1 MNKKILISGAAVFAL
16 LLVWA
21 IMGGDDSDDLDV
33 FVEPETGEF
42 DVSVSVSGELR
53 AINSTPVLGPEGVRE
68 ARIWN
73 LVIEDMIPEGTY
85 VREGDYVAQ
94 LELNDIHA
102 RIQDLE
108 LNLQTEEAQYEQVKL
123 DTSLTLTQARNGLEN
138 LAFQLEEA
146 EIAVEQSAYESPSV
160 QRQAQVDLDR
170 TRRQLEQEELSYQM
184 RQYQA
189 EARLR
194 EIESELREERLDLE
208 RARALMD
215 EFTIY
220 APRDGMLVYH
230 RDRRGRRTTIG
241 SEVSTNEPVIAIIP
255 DFSLMESVTWVNEV
269 DIQKVETDQHVDI
282 RLDAVREKKLTGN
295 VISVGN
301 IGEQRPN
308 SDAKVFEV
316 VIRVAENDTTLRPTM
331 TTSNDIR
338 VASVPDAIYLPLETI
353 HLYDGSHFVYKR
365 DGMSLVMQQ
374 VVLGPMNDNS
384 VVILEGVEPED
395 QVLVS
400 MPPDPEEVNRVM
412 LDEEVL
418 EEYEDEIREL
428 EEQMQIEEESQFQE
442 VEEGQF
448 PGGEG
453 ERREENRPD
462 DPPAAQQE

>member
-1 MNKKILISGAAVFAL
+1 
-16 LLVWA
+16 
-21 IMGGDDSDDLDV
+21 
-33 FVEPETGEF
+33 
-42 DVSVSVSGELR
+42 
-53 AINSTPVLGPEGVRE
+53 
-68 ARIWN
+68 
-73 LVIEDMIPEGTY
+73 
-85 VREGDYVAQ
+85 
-94 LELNDIHA
+94 
-102 RIQDLE
+102 
-108 LNLQTEEAQYEQVKL
+108 
-123 DTSLTLTQARNGLEN
+123 
-138 LAFQLEEA
+138 
-146 EIAVEQSAYESPSV
+146 
-160 QRQAQVDLDR
+160 
-170 TRRQLEQEELSYQM
+170 
-184 RQYQA
+184 
-189 EARLR
+189 
-194 EIESELREERLDLE
+194 
-208 RARALMD
+208 
-215 EFTIY
+215 
-220 APRDGMLVYH
+220 
-230 RDRRGRRTTIG
+230 
-241 SEVSTNEPVIAIIP
+241 
-255 DFSLMESVTWVNEV
+255 VTWVNEV